1 MLRRILPHISILLSN
16 MYIVFFLIDRVNR
29 AMAFIDNDLTKWLLL
44 FASLIS
50 IGNAVFLIA
59 NERKRVALAEKRR
72 RQRAAAARAA
82 AKSAA
87 PRPNSAKTALQK

>member
-44 FASLIS
+44 FASLVS

-59 NERKRVALAEKRR
+59 DERKRVALAEKRR
-72 RQRAAAARAA
+72 RQRVAAARAA

-87 PRPNSAKTALQK
+87 PRQNSAKAALQK